1 MEQTAE
7 RKENKMGIMPVGRLL
22 FQMSLPMVIS
32 MVIQALYNI
41 VDSMY
46 VSQINEDALTAVS
59 LVYPMQTLMIA
70 IATGTGVGINALLS
84 RSLGRKDYETANS
97 VALHGVS
104 LALISGVLFSAAS
117 FLLAEAFMGL
127 QTSDPEI
134 FAYGVTYMRICCTL
148 CFGVFLQIT
157 MERLLTSTGRTL
169 LTMFTQGLGAVINII
184 LDPLLLIGQFGA
196 PEMGVA
202 GAAAATVI
210 GQFCGFFLGLFFNL
224 KLNREIR
231 LNFRGF
237 RLRASLTGEI
247 YKIAVPSIIMQCIS
261 SVMTFGMNL
270 ILLQFSSTA
279 AAVFG
284 IYFKLNSF
292 IFMPIFGLNNGM
304 VPIIA
309 YNYGARK
316 RLRINRA
323 IRLSAVAATLLML
336 AGLALFCVI
345 PEQLLGIFNAS
356 GHMLAIGVP
365 AMRVISL
372 SFIVA
377 GCCIVLSS
385 VLQALGSAFYSM
397 LTSLIRQLIVL
408 LPAAWLLAETFGL
421 PAVWWSFPIAEIFSL
436 LFTVLF
442 FRRVYRQ
449 KIRPLPED
457 GGNSTGQEA
466 ARFAA
471 SRAAER

>member
-1 MEQTAE
+1 
-7 RKENKMGIMPVGRLL
+7 
-22 FQMSLPMVIS
+22 
-32 MVIQALYNI
+32 
-41 VDSMY
+41 
-46 VSQINEDALTAVS
+46 
-59 LVYPMQTLMIA
+59 
-70 IATGTGVGINALLS
+70 
-84 RSLGRKDYETANS
+84 
-97 VALHGVS
+97 
-104 LALISGVLFSAAS
+104 
-117 FLLAEAFMGL
+117 
-127 QTSDPEI
+127 
-134 FAYGVTYMRICCTL
+134 
-148 CFGVFLQIT
+148 
-157 MERLLTSTGRTL
+157 
-169 LTMFTQGLGAVINII
+169 
-184 LDPLLLIGQFGA
+184 
-196 PEMGVA
+196 
-202 GAAAATVI
+202 
-210 GQFCGFFLGLFFNL
+210 
-224 KLNREIR
+224 
-231 LNFRGF
+231 
-237 RLRASLTGEI
+237 
-247 YKIAVPSIIMQCIS
+247 
-261 SVMTFGMNL
+261 MNL
-270 ILLQFSSTA
+270 ILLRFSSTA

-345 PEQLLGIFNAS
+345 PDSCLESLTPS
-356 GHMLAIGVP
+356 DHMLAIGVP

-397 LTSLIRQLIVL
+397 QTSLIR
-408 LPAAWLLAETFGL
+408 PADCSSAGGLAAGGNFGL

-457 GGNSTGQEA
+457 GEGSTGQEA
-466 ARFAA
+466 AL
-471 SRAAER
+471 

>member
-1 MEQTAE
+1 
-7 RKENKMGIMPVGRLL
+7 
-22 FQMSLPMVIS
+22 
-32 MVIQALYNI
+32 
-41 VDSMY
+41 
-46 VSQINEDALTAVS
+46 
-59 LVYPMQTLMIA
+59 
-70 IATGTGVGINALLS
+70 
-84 RSLGRKDYETANS
+84 
-97 VALHGVS
+97 
-104 LALISGVLFSAAS
+104 
-117 FLLAEAFMGL
+117 
-127 QTSDPEI
+127 
-134 FAYGVTYMRICCTL
+134 
-148 CFGVFLQIT
+148 
-157 MERLLTSTGRTL
+157 
-169 LTMFTQGLGAVINII
+169 
-184 LDPLLLIGQFGA
+184 
-196 PEMGVA
+196 MGVA

-270 ILLQFSSTA
+270 ILLRFSSTA

-356 GHMLAIGVP
+356 DHMLAIGVP

-457 GGNSTGQEA
+457 GEGSTGQEA
-466 ARFAA
+466 AL
-471 SRAAER
+471 

>member
-1 MEQTAE
+1 
-7 RKENKMGIMPVGRLL
+7 
-22 FQMSLPMVIS
+22 
-32 MVIQALYNI
+32 
-41 VDSMY
+41 
-46 VSQINEDALTAVS
+46 
-59 LVYPMQTLMIA
+59 
-70 IATGTGVGINALLS
+70 
-84 RSLGRKDYETANS
+84 
-97 VALHGVS
+97 
-104 LALISGVLFSAAS
+104 
-117 FLLAEAFMGL
+117 
-127 QTSDPEI
+127 
-134 FAYGVTYMRICCTL
+134 
-148 CFGVFLQIT
+148 
-157 MERLLTSTGRTL
+157 
-169 LTMFTQGLGAVINII
+169 
-184 LDPLLLIGQFGA
+184 
-196 PEMGVA
+196 
-202 GAAAATVI
+202 
-210 GQFCGFFLGLFFNL
+210 
-224 KLNREIR
+224 
-231 LNFRGF
+231 
-237 RLRASLTGEI
+237 
-247 YKIAVPSIIMQCIS
+247 
-261 SVMTFGMNL
+261 MNL

-356 GHMLAIGVP
+356 DHMLAIGVP

-442 FRRVYRQ
+442 FPQSIPSENPSPSGRRREQ
-449 KIRPLPED
+449 HGA
-457 GGNSTGQEA
+457 GGSAFRSQPGRGKVRGRGA
-466 ARFAA
+466 AP
-471 SRAAER
+471 AAEKNCGKGFSKHR